1 MHGSSNIKAINPCQ
15 TNVPNPPPAP
25 RPPPHPKKNKQ
36 TNKKQIEEPL
46 MFSEGREKDHRSE
59 MD

>member
-25 RPPPHPKKNKQ
+25 PPPTPPQKK

>member
-1 MHGSSNIKAINPCQ
+1 MEVATLRRSTHVKPMFQ
-15 TNVPNPPPAP
+15 TH
-25 RPPPHPKKNKQ
+25 PPPHPKTNKQ

>member
-25 RPPPHPKKNKQ
+25 HPTPKK

>member
-1 MHGSSNIKAINPCQ
+1 MEVATLRRSTHVKPMFQ
-15 TNVPNPPPAP
+15 THPPPP
-25 RPPPHPKKNKQ
+25 RPPPHPQKNKQ

>member
-15 TNVPNPPPAP
+15 TNVPNPSPAP
-25 RPPPHPKKNKQ
+25 PPPTPPQKKQ
-36 TNKKQIEEPL
+36 TNKKKQIEEPL